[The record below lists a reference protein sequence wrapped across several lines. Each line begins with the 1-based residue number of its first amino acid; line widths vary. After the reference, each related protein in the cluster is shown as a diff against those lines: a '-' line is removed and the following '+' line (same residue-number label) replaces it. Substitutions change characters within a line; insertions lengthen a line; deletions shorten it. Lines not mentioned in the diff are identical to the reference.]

1 MMDDEEGVCTCL
13 LAPLCRPGDM
23 LIAVTG
29 INSRAFVNALL
40 RKQFDNAF
48 ETITN
53 KQLYASDQDQ
63 QPDLLTQICSV
74 GQQSV
79 HPFMLVGGWNITF
92 LSARVLVTPHE
103 NRPLNNNELD
113 VGVTKYKREPKG

>member
-1 MMDDEEGVCTCL
+1 
-13 LAPLCRPGDM
+13 M

-40 RKQFDNAF
+40 RKQLDNAF

-79 HPFMLVGGWNITF
+79 HPFMLVGG
-92 LSARVLVTPHE
+92 
-103 NRPLNNNELD
+103 
-113 VGVTKYKREPKG
+113 